1 MKRWERTHEA
11 LRLAALEAFAEQGY
25 DAAATA
31 QIAQRAEVSEMT
43 LFRHFP
49 TKEALLLDDPFDPL
63 MAESVRARPEHEP
76 AMQALAQGIRHA
88 WGQLDG
94 ESTEALR
101 VVLRIVAGTP
111 TLQGAIE
118 RNSEKTIAALVDAL
132 TDRGVD
138 KTQARVAATAMIGG
152 LSVALLDWAQSEH
165 SALDVILGSALD
177 VLGGE

>member
-76 AMQALAQGIRHA
+76 AMQALAQGIR
-88 WGQLDG
+88 QLDG

-132 TDRGVD
+132 TDCGVD

>member
-76 AMQALAQGIRHA
+76 AMQALAQGIR
-88 WGQLDG
+88 QLDG